1 MLPSHSYTFI
11 EQSIRNGALEN
22 LEDHRIGSA
31 QGEARIVGSIAQP
44 AKGTRTKY
52 TAAEDRILWEW
63 VNSHP
68 QKGGGTD
75 GNEIYKQLE
84 AKV

>member
-1 MLPSHSYTFI
+1 MD
-11 EQSIRNGALEN
+11 LE
-22 LEDHRIGSA
+22 EHRIGPTR
-31 QGEARIVGSIAQP
+31 GEPLIVGSIGQP

-63 VNSHP
+63 VNAHP
-68 QKGGGTD
+68 QRGGGTD